1 MLVQNNQVIS
11 FAKIAFSLTFISL
24 VSFAVNS
31 TDTELT
37 QVIRLQISL
46 LVSQKYS
53 IFIHRNTYELVIR
66 MVAKLVVLAMG

>member
-1 MLVQNNQVIS
+1 MNEIECLCKTIRLFRLQ
-11 FAKIAFSLTFISL
+11 KSLL